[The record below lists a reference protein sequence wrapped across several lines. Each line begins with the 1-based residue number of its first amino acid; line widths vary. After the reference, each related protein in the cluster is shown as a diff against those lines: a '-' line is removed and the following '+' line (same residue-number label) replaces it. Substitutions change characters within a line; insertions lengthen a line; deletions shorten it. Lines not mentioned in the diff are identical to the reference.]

1 MKMKHTILA
10 GIFASILVAGF
21 VFYPLLVGSSQSAKA
36 MNVEFTP
43 SGVNKHVTL
52 VTNETVVQVAPDNA
66 LHPGGIEYN
75 AYTFNG
81 TIPGPAIAIDQG
93 DNLTVTLQNDGK
105 LIHSVDFHAGI
116 GDTHVN
122 SGPVEPGQSHTW
134 SLQGINGG
142 AFMYHCA
149 ADALNGVWEHIANGM
164 YGVIVVHPQ
173 NEEPAKEFYVAFGE
187 LYNSADQGLFKGT
200 NGTVGSFDITK
211 FATNQPDLVL
221 TNGMAH
227 KYAPAVGSVSKL
239 ELNPNA
245 TLFYAKPGE
254 LTRWFIVDGG
264 PNDGV
269 AFHFISGQM
278 DVRDGFNQQANS
290 YGTVLMN
297 DETWWVPP
305 GSASVFETIF
315 PEAGPYVAVD
325 HSMVDVVKGAAFV
338 VLAQDNSTATDIP
351 EGAWVPPKGSEYVGG
366 NQQAQWVAEYGGG
379 EANQTATSDSNQTA
393 T

>member
-1 MKMKHTILA
+1 MKQTILA
-10 GIFASILVAGF
+10 GICASILVAGF
-21 VFYPLLVGSSQSAKA
+21 VFYPLLVGNSQSAKA

-43 SGVNKHVTL
+43 SGVTKHVTL

-81 TIPGPAIAIDQG
+81 TIPGPAVAIDQG
-93 DNLTVTLQNDGK
+93 DNLTITLQNDGQ
-105 LIHSVDFHAGI
+105 LIHSVDFHAGL
-116 GDTHVN
+116 GDSHVN

-142 AFMYHCA
+142 AFFYHCA
-149 ADALNGVWEHIANGM
+149 ADALNGIWEHIANGM

-187 LYNSADQGLFKGT
+187 IYNSADQGLFKGA
-200 NGTVGSFDITK
+200 NGTGSFDITK

-227 KYAPAVGSVSKL
+227 KYVPAVGQVSKL

-245 TLFYAKPGE
+245 TVFNVQPGE
-254 LTRWFIVDGG
+254 LTRWYIVSAG

-278 DVRDGFNQQANS
+278 DVRDGFNAESNS
-290 YGTVLMN
+290 YGVVNMN

-325 HSMVDVVKGAAFV
+325 HAMVDVVKGAAFV
-338 VLAQDNSTATDIP
+338 VVASDNSTATDHP
-351 EGAWVPPKGSEYVGG
+351 EGTWVPPKGSEYVGG
-366 NQQAQWVAEYGGG
+366 NQQAAWVSSGA
-379 EANQTATSDSNQTA
+379 S
-393 T
+393 

>member
-1 MKMKHTILA
+1 MKQTILVGFFA
-10 GIFASILVAGF
+10 GILIAGF
-21 VFYPLLVGSSQSAKA
+21 VFYPLLVGTSQSAKA
-36 MNVEFTP
+36 MNVQFTP
-43 SGVNKHVTL
+43 SGVTKHVTL
-52 VTNETVVQVAPDNA
+52 ITNETVVQVAPDNA
-66 LHPGGIEYN
+66 LHPGGITYN

-81 TIPGPAIAIDQG
+81 SIPGPAIAIDQG
-93 DNLTVTLQNDGK
+93 DNLTITLENRGQ
-105 LIHSVDFHAGI
+105 LIHSVDFHAGL
-116 GDTHVN
+116 GDSHVN
-122 SGPVEPGQSHTW
+122 SGPVEPGQNHTW

-173 NEEPAKEFYVAFGE
+173 NEQPAKEFYVAFGE
-187 LYNSADQGLFKGT
+187 IYNSADQGLFKGT

-227 KYAPAVGSVSKL
+227 KYAPAVGKVSKL

-245 TLFYAKPGE
+245 TVFHVKPGE
-254 LTRWFIVDGG
+254 LTRWYIVDGG
-264 PNDGV
+264 PNDGI

-278 DVRDGFNQQANS
+278 DVRDGFNNVSNS

-297 DETWWVPP
+297 DESWWVPP
-305 GSASVFETIF
+305 GSASVFESIF

-325 HSMVDVVKGAAFV
+325 HAMVDVVKGAAFV
-338 VLAQDNSTATDIP
+338 VVAADNSTATDHP
-351 EGAWVPPKGSEYVGG
+351 EGTWVPPKGSSFVGG
-366 NQQAQWVAEYGGG
+366 DQQAQWVASTGGG
-379 EANQTATSDSNQTA
+379 GTNQSGAQA
-393 T
+393 G

>member
-1 MKMKHTILA
+1 MKQTLLA

-21 VFYPLLVGSSQSAKA
+21 VFYPLLVGISQSAKA
-36 MNVEFTP
+36 FNVEFTP
-43 SGVNKHVTL
+43 TGVTKQVTL
-52 VTNETVVQVAPDNA
+52 VANETVVQVAPDNA

-81 TIPGPAIAIDQG
+81 TIPGPAVAIDQG
-93 DNLTVTLQNDGK
+93 DNLTITLQNDGA

-116 GDTHVN
+116 GDKQVN
-122 SGPVEPGQSHTW
+122 SGPVEPGQSKTW

-187 LYNSADQGLFKGT
+187 IYNSADQGLFQGANAT
-200 NGTVGSFDITK
+200 GSFDITK

-227 KYAPAVGSVSKL
+227 KYVPAVGQVSKL

-245 TLFYAKPGE
+245 TVFNVQPGE
-254 LTRWFIVDGG
+254 LTRWYILSAG

-290 YGTVLMN
+290 YGTVSMN
-297 DETWWVPP
+297 DETWWVPA

-325 HSMVDVVKGAAFV
+325 HAMVDVVKGAAFV
-338 VLAQDNSTATDIP
+338 VVAADNSTATDHP
-351 EGAWVPPKGSEYVGG
+351 EGTWVPPKGSEYVGG
-366 NQQAQWVAEYGGG
+366 DQQAEWVAEQGGSG
-379 EANQTATSDSNQTA
+379 TNQTEA
-393 T
+393 